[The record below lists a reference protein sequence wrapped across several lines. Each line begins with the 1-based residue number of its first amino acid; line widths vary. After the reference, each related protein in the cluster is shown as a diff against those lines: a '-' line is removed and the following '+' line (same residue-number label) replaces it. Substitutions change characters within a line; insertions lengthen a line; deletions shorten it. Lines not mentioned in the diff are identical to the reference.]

1 MECINCLIYMALLGV
16 LCFPVGRLF
25 ARIPFRTQ
33 SFPFRPYRVEQ
44 NGKIYEKLHIRFW
57 KNRVPDVSRMFSKIV
72 PGKNRSGGRS
82 AANLERMVRET
93 CVAELTHTLLCVFG
107 LVLPVIWP
115 GWGGR
120 LLCLTYILFGNIPF
134 IIIQRYNRPRL
145 QRLLAAAGRKE
156 SGRQPYEDSDSQL

>member
-57 KNRVPDVSRMFSKIV
+57 KNREQDVF
-72 PGKNRSGGRS
+72 KNRAGEKPVRRQ
-82 AANLERMVRET
+82 ER
-93 CVAELTHTLLCVFG
+93 G
-107 LVLPVIWP
+107 KP
-115 GWGGR
+115 
-120 LLCLTYILFGNIPF
+120 
-134 IIIQRYNRPRL
+134 
-145 QRLLAAAGRKE
+145 
-156 SGRQPYEDSDSQL
+156 